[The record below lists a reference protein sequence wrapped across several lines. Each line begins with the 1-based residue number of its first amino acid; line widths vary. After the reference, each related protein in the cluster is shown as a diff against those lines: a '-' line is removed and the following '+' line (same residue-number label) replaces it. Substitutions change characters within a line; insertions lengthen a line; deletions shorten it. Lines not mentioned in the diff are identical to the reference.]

1 MPTKC
6 AAPLF
11 NRRVARKSMPHFSET
26 AHEMA
31 SAAGLRLGNSD
42 TRKRIEMEPIVSS
55 TRPRS
60 TTLLGATMLR
70 CPLTTNPLSRTT
82 APRAVREMRRRWR
95 TEAVLS
101 TTNFEK
107 NKYF

>member
-11 NRRVARKSMPHFSET
+11 NRRGACKCMPHFFEI

-31 SAAGLRLGNSD
+31 SAADLRLGNSD
-42 TRKRIEMEPIVSS
+42 TRKRIEMEPIVCS
-55 TRPRS
+55 THS